1 MSKTTPP
8 EQTTPLSKT
17 TSLEQAVA
25 SIPDGAT
32 VAIGGLSMN
41 SAPMALVRELVRQE
55 KKDLS
60 LVAIVAGM
68 AVDWLVAGGC
78 VRRVISGLVSF
89 EGLGL
94 APNFRAAVQSGRV
107 DIEEYSEH
115 LLICRLQ
122 AQSYDLPFVPT
133 RAGLGTDV
141 LGLHAQ
147 SGTVREETDGPTG
160 ERYVACTR
168 LPVDVA
174 LVHAHEADE
183 RGNTRV
189 HPKLVWMDSEIVN
202 AAARTVASVE
212 RVVDTSAF
220 TAAPERTSYPRFMI
234 DTVAVAPNGA
244 YPCSCFPEYSHDSEF
259 FAEYSRAARDPKEF
273 SRFFRERV
281 VDPSS
286 WEDFLAVNRV
296 TVNQVP
302 AAEVSS

>member
-1 MSKTTPP
+1 MSKITP
-8 EQTTPLSKT
+8 
-17 TSLEQAVA
+17 LEQAAA

-41 SAPMALVRELVRQE
+41 SAPMALVRELVRQQ
-55 KKDLS
+55 KKDLT

-94 APNFRAAVQSGRV
+94 APSFRAAVQSGRV

-122 AQSYDLPFVPT
+122 AQSYNLPFMPT

-141 LGLHAQ
+141 LGLHAE
-147 SGTVREETDGPTG
+147 SGTVREEKDGPTG
-160 ERYVACTR
+160 ERYVACAR
-168 LPVDVA
+168 LPIDVA
-174 LVHAHEADE
+174 LVHAHEADD

-189 HPKLVWMDSEIVN
+189 NPKLVWMDSEIVN

-212 RVVDTSAF
+212 RVVDTTAF
-220 TAAPERTSYPRFMI
+220 TAAPERTTYPRFMI
-234 DTVAVAPNGA
+234 DTVTVATSGA
-244 YPCSCFPEYSHDSEF
+244 YPCSCFPEYSHDSGF
-259 FAEYSRAARDPKEF
+259 FADYSRAARDPEEF
-273 SRFFRERV
+273 LGFFRRRV
-281 VDPSS
+281 VDPPS
-286 WEDFLAVNRV
+286 WEDFLAVNNVRV
-296 TVNQVP
+296 EG
-302 AAEVSS
+302 ASA